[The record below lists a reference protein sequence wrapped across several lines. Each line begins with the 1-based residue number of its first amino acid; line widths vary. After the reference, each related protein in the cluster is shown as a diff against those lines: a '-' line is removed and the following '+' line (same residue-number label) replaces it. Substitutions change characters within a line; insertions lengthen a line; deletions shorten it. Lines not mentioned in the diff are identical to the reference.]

1 MVSLAGCAGED
12 TGECAACMKNR
23 SVGSGVEGSEVAH
36 PEVGQHKHHRQ
47 CLHWFVGLW
56 FDGLVGGLGE
66 EEEDSKTLLAGEGE
80 DICGLLEQTQHTY
93 TESIMHTCTHTEHH
107 TTQHTLQCTL
117 HPSLHTPDPSLP
129 SPSPPPAHP

>member
-1 MVSLAGCAGED
+1 MVTLASCAGED

-66 EEEDSKTLLAGEGE
+66 EEEDSKTLLAGEGRTAV
-80 DICGLLEQTQHTY
+80 DCWDKHNTPTLSL
-93 TESIMHTCTHTEHH
+93 TCTHAHIQRPSPHH
-107 TTQHTLQCTL
+107 TAQPTV
-117 HPSLHTPDPSLP
+117 HTPGTAQEQIALTGRSVC
-129 SPSPPPAHP
+129 